1 MAFSVK
7 MRAEKGARHVSGAE
21 RIVERPLV
29 EEALEGLARRAMEH
43 PNGEPD
49 SVTIT
54 VRRITT
60 PIVSI
65 PPLPVSEP
73 AVRDT
78 AQARAVLAAELARM
92 GLKAESVLPLLYD
105 GTPMRGAILLNADTL
120 QRLEPDQQ
128 RGVRATCMDYPGN
141 SGKGKCHMKEALCLS
156 SKVAHCPWIIG
167 ELCISDDPDY
177 TTGYFASRERGYVR
191 IHHIKTRGSRIG
203 GRVFLFRGGA
213 DDVPRCMEYLEQ
225 QPVMVEID

>member
-191 IHHIKTRGSRIG
+191 IHHIKARGSRIG

>member
-1 MAFSVK
+1 MSFSIK
-7 MRAEKGARHVSGAE
+7 MRAEQGSRHISGAE
-21 RIVERPLV
+21 RIVERPQV

-49 SVTIT
+49 SITIT
-54 VRRITT
+54 VRKIATKIIT
-60 PIVSI
+60 I

-73 AVRDT
+73 PVKDAS
-78 AQARAVLAAELARM
+78 QARAVLAQELGRM
-92 GLKAESVLPLLYD
+92 GMDAERVLPMLYD
-105 GTPMRGAILLNADTL
+105 TKPMRGAILLDADSL
-120 QRLEPDQQ
+120 KRLEPDQE

-177 TTGYFASRERGYVR
+177 TTGYFASSERGYVR
-191 IHHIKTRGSRIG
+191 IHHIKERGSELG
-203 GRVFLFRGGA
+203 GRVFIFRGNA
-213 DDVPRCMEYLEQ
+213 DDVARCMEYLEN
-225 QPVMVEID
+225 QPIMVDIQ